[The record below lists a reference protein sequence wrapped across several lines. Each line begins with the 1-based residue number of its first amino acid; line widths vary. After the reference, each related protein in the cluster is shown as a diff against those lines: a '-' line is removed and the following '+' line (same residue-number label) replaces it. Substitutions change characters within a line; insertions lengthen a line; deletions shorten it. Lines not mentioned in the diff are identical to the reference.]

1 MLHPIRISFRKFAL
15 ELKRINNPDMKIL
28 IIGGV
33 AGGATAATRLRRLSE
48 ENEIIIF
55 EKGEHVSFA
64 NCGLPYHIGGVI
76 TKRSKL
82 LLQTPTSLKT
92 RFNLDVRIYNEV
104 LKINK
109 EEKTVEV
116 RNLVTKEIYTE
127 TYDKL
132 LLSPG
137 AEPFRPNIPGIESD
151 KIMTLRNVADMDRII
166 SKTKDLKNIAVVG
179 GGFIGLEVAENLV
192 EKELKVTVIELGN
205 QVMAPVDFEFAKM
218 VELHATTKNL
228 NILINTGVEAFQE
241 KGDEIELKLNT
252 GETILADA
260 VVFAIGV
267 KPENA
272 LAKAAGLD
280 LGVTGGIAV
289 NEFMQTSDA
298 DIYAV
303 GDAVEVSH
311 FINQVKVLI
320 PLAWPANRQGRIVAD
335 NMVRGNKISYKGTL
349 GTSIIKFFD
358 LTVGAT
364 GLNEKL
370 LKRYKIPYQTTTVT
384 RANHASYYPGST
396 NIILKINFAKDGT
409 IYGAQALGQEGVDKR
424 IDVIATA
431 IKGNLTVYDLQEI
444 EIAYAP
450 PYNSAKDPVNILGYV
465 AENMLNGDLE
475 AVNYDELDALLSNK
489 DAILVDV
496 RTEKEFEKGSIPNA
510 INLDLDTI
518 RENLDFFDKTKTYV
532 IYCQIGL
539 RGYLAHSILKN
550 NNIKSINLNGGY
562 SIWKSANSEKANPI
576 LV

>member
-1 MLHPIRISFRKFAL
+1 
-15 ELKRINNPDMKIL
+15 MKIF

-76 TKRSKL
+76 ADRNKL
-82 LLQTPTSLKT
+82 LLQTPISLK
-92 RFNLDVRIYNEV
+92 RRYNLDVRVFNEV
-104 LKINK
+104 IKIDKNQ
-109 EEKTVEV
+109 KTVEV
-116 RNLVTKEIYTE
+116 RNLITKESYTE
-127 TYDKL
+127 SYDKL

-137 AEPFRPNIPGIESD
+137 AEPFKPNIPGINSE

-166 SKTKDLKNIAVVG
+166 AKTKNLKNIAVVG

-192 EKELKVTVIELGN
+192 EIGLTVNVIELGN
-205 QVMAPVDFEFAKM
+205 QVMAPVDYEFAKM
-218 VELHATTKNL
+218 VQHHAAAK
-228 NILINTGVEAFQE
+228 ILTIYVNTGVEAFEE
-241 KGDEIELKLNT
+241 KEDKIVLKLNNGQT
-252 GETILADA
+252 MLADA

-272 LAKAAGLD
+272 LAKAIGLE

-289 NEFMQTSDA
+289 NEFMQTSDP

-303 GDAVEVSH
+303 GDAIEVSH
-311 FINQVKVLI
+311 YINQAKVLI

-335 NMVRGNKISYKGTL
+335 NITRGNKTAYKGTL

-370 LKRYKIPYQTTTVT
+370 LKRYNIPYRTVTVT
-384 RANHASYYPGST
+384 RANHASYYPGAT
-396 NIILKINFAKDGT
+396 NIVLKMNFGEDGT

-431 IKGNLTVYDLQEI
+431 IKGNLTIYDLQEI
-444 EIAYAP
+444 EVAYAP
-450 PYNSAKDPVNILGYV
+450 PYNAAKDPVNILGYV
-465 AENMLNGDLE
+465 AENMLNDDVRL
-475 AVNYDELDALLSNK
+475 VNYDHLEEYLETENG
-489 DAILVDV
+489 ILIDV
-496 RTEKEFEKGSIPNA
+496 RTKTEFENGAIPNA
-510 INLDLDTI
+510 IHMDVDTL
-518 RENLDFFDKTKTYV
+518 RENLDFFDKNKKYV

-539 RGYLAHSILKN
+539 RGYLAQRILIN
-550 NNIKSINLNGGY
+550 NNIDSVNLNGGY
-562 SIWKSANSEKANPI
+562 GLWKPVNS
-576 LV
+576 